1 MSLIISRVI
10 VASTARPNI
19 HRVGPGSLTAIPAN
33 RNIAPDIRPTVMLP
47 EIPAAFSPF
56 SYAIS
61 RIIPINAITKGILFS
76 RAKRSIR
83 SPEPRSACAHTEAVS
98 AEMDPE
104 GIGRSG

>member
-1 MSLIISRVI
+1 
-10 VASTARPNI
+10 
-19 HRVGPGSLTAIPAN
+19 
-33 RNIAPDIRPTVMLP
+33 MLP

-76 RAKRSIR
+76 RAKRSIK